1 MTAAQILQQI
11 KRERISLNALDD
23 GGWEASIEW
32 ETALG
37 GLKQVSQWGD
47 TPRQAVELLVSIVL
61 ENDEAT
67 EEIEEKYMPRWLM

>member
-37 GLKQVSQWGD
+37 QIKQVSQWGN
-47 TPRQAVELLVSIVL
+47 TPKSAVELLVSIVL
-61 ENDEAT
+61 TNDEAR